1 MNEVVEEPDK
11 RNSLMAANPVS
22 NPEFSKYYEQKRKD
36 EKNTLF
42 QTFVDDLEEIIAGI
56 SQRRSGERTFNN
68 SIGKEVKIIDFSDIK
83 ILQLIQAS
91 LKFNVE
97 NINMIVSFSEYF
109 DLLFVISHNKGYFQD
124 FPMEFKHSLLIQGPD
139 GDLFVNSKDLESLH
153 KGNFKLT
160 KLVEKDRLVSLLH
173 SCVHNGAC
181 FVDDSK
187 VFRKA
192 YCGAVNEVGK
202 MITNLHADK
211 RQSFTDSK
219 IKINRLSLGRIL
231 RIPET
236 NY

>member
-109 DLLFVISHNKGYFQD
+109 DLLFVIS
-124 FPMEFKHSLLIQGPD
+124 L
-139 GDLFVNSKDLESLH
+139 
-153 KGNFKLT
+153 
-160 KLVEKDRLVSLLH
+160 
-173 SCVHNGAC
+173 
-181 FVDDSK
+181 
-187 VFRKA
+187 
-192 YCGAVNEVGK
+192 
-202 MITNLHADK
+202 
-211 RQSFTDSK
+211 
-219 IKINRLSLGRIL
+219 
-231 RIPET
+231 
-236 NY
+236 